1 MSISNPASIPEP
13 SDKTKDLQL
22 QLDEAIAQRDDYKSK
37 WQAALSTI
45 NDQEREINKLS
56 DEISSDG

>member
-1 MSISNPASIPEP
+1 
-13 SDKTKDLQL
+13 
-22 QLDEAIAQRDDYKSK
+22 LDEDISEKVDYKSK

-56 DEISSDG
+56 D